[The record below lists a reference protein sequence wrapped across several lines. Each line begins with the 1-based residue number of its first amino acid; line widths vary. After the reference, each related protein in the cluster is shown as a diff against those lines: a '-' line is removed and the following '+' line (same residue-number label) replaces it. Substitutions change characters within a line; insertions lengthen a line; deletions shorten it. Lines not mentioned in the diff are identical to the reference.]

1 MIRYRR
7 ACLSSAFYCLCA
19 AAGCAAWAQAPAPP
33 TQPAQQQ
40 QPAPDQQKKPPAQNP
55 FETVPQGQE
64 PPKPQQPPAPQAP
77 FETPKATEV
86 PKAPVGQVIEAIDF
100 KGARRVAPDQLRA
113 LIDSKKGDIY
123 DEEALRRDFMHLW
136 NSGRFDDITL
146 QTEPG
151 ANGGVIVTFVIAE
164 RRVVR
169 SIKYEGAKSVTV
181 SEILDRFK
189 ERKVGLSVESQYD
202 PNKVKRAAVVLK
214 EFLAERG
221 RQFATVDPE
230 VRQVPPASLEIV
242 FNVNEGPKVKVG
254 KITILNN
261 QAFTQQEVIRAMKNL
276 HPYGIPYSILFEN
289 MFARTYDSSKLEE
302 DKSRVQDFYQQH
314 GYFVARATDS
324 SVRVYDVPPGTGIN
338 IPLIHSTKGG
348 KKADISVTVEEGLK
362 YHLHA
367 ITFTGVHFF

>member
-33 TQPAQQQ
+33 AQPAQQ
-40 QPAPDQQKKPPAQNP
+40 QPAPDQQKKPPQNP
-55 FETVPQGQE
+55 FETVPEGQQ
-64 PPKPQQPPAPQAP
+64 PPPANPQQPPAPQAP
-77 FETPKATEV
+77 FETPKAAEV
-86 PKAPVGQVIEAIDF
+86 PKGPTGQVIEAVEF
-100 KGARRVAPDQLRA
+100 KGARRVAPDMLRS

-123 DEEALRRDFMHLW
+123 DEEALHRDFMHLW

-151 ANGGVIVTFVIAE
+151 PGGGVIVTFVVVE

-202 PNKVKRAAVVLK
+202 PNKVQRPAVVLK

-221 RQFATVDPE
+221 REFATVDPE

-254 KITILNN
+254 KITIVNN
-261 QAFTQQEVIRAMKNL
+261 HAFSQQEV
-276 HPYGIPYSILFEN
+276 
-289 MFARTYDSSKLEE
+289 
-302 DKSRVQDFYQQH
+302 
-314 GYFVARATDS
+314 
-324 SVRVYDVPPGTGIN
+324 
-338 IPLIHSTKGG
+338 
-348 KKADISVTVEEGLK
+348 
-362 YHLHA
+362 
-367 ITFTGVHFF
+367 